1 MAHERYAL
9 AEPWVPM
16 NVFDT
21 AYVVCLVDKQTG
33 VQRLAL
39 DAGDEVS
46 TCEHGADSVVG
57 VENFDVLNCS
67 VIGDEV
73 EVPRVG
79 RGLGVAAGL
88 LEGAVDENHTLCN
101 VPNANPQALRIC
113 NG

>member
-39 DAGDEVS
+39 DAGD
-46 TCEHGADSVVG
+46 
-57 VENFDVLNCS
+57 
-67 VIGDEV
+67 
-73 EVPRVG
+73 
-79 RGLGVAAGL
+79 
-88 LEGAVDENHTLCN
+88 
-101 VPNANPQALRIC
+101 
-113 NG
+113 